1 MNNGD
6 AHLFK
11 IARSCSLMSDYTSNC
26 SSARIGC
33 VISYKGSIL
42 AKGHNSNKTHTAQA
56 KYNIWRYKDKSNN
69 YLPEKVHAEISAL
82 EKVKYL
88 DIDFS
93 KVHIYIYRETRK
105 GELAMA
111 RPCKACL
118 ARIKELGIKHIS
130 YTTDSGYASE
140 RLI

>member
-1 MNNGD
+1 MSSD
-6 AHLFK
+6 SHLFK
-11 IARSCSLMSDYTSNC
+11 IARECSLMSDYTSNC

-42 AKGHNSNKTHTAQA
+42 AKGYNSNKTHTTQA
-56 KYNIWRYKDKSNN
+56 KYNVWRYKDKSNN
-69 YLPEKVHAEISAL
+69 YLPQKIHAELAAL
-82 EKVKYL
+82 VKIQYL

-93 KVHIYIYRETRK
+93 KVRIYIYRETRN

-111 RPCKACL
+111 RPCPACL
-118 ARIKELGIKHIS
+118 ARIKELGIKYIS

>member
-11 IARSCSLMSDYTSNC
+11 IARNCSLMSDYTSNC

-33 VISYKGSIL
+33 VISYKGTIL
-42 AKGHNSNKTHTAQA
+42 AKGHNSNKTHTTQA

-69 YLPEKVHAEISAL
+69 YLPEKLHAELHAL
-82 EKVKYL
+82 SKIQYL

-111 RPCKACL
+111 RPCPACL
-118 ARIKELGIKHIS
+118 TRIKELGIKYIS

>member
-1 MNNGD
+1 MNSGD

-11 IARSCSLMSDYTSNC
+11 IARDCSLMSDYTSNC

-42 AKGHNSNKTHTAQA
+42 AKGYNSNKTHTTQA

-69 YLPEKVHAEISAL
+69 YLPEKVHAEIAAL
-82 EKVKYL
+82 VKIQYL

-93 KVHIYIYRETRK
+93 KVRIYIYRETRNGK
-105 GELAMA
+105 LAMA
-111 RPCKACL
+111 RPCPACL
-118 ARIKELGIKHIS
+118 TRIKELGIKHIS

-140 RLI
+140 RLV